1 MKVMMSWA
9 RSTMANVDTKLGHTE
24 KHFDYM
30 LVGVMVLLA
39 LASIF
44 LFSQ

>member
-1 MKVMMSWA
+1 MKVMMIWA

-24 KHFDYM
+24 RHFDFM
-30 LVGVMVLLA
+30 LIGVMVLLA
-39 LASIF
+39 VASIF

>member
-9 RSTMANVDTKLGHTE
+9 RSTMANVDTKLGDSE
-24 KHFDYM
+24 RHFDVM
-30 LVGVMVLLA
+30 LVGVIVLLA

>member
-9 RSTMANVDTKLGHTE
+9 RSTMASVDSKVGHAE
-24 KHFDYM
+24 RHLDFM
-30 LVGVMVLLA
+30 LIGVMVLLA
-39 LASIF
+39 VASIF